1 MNHNMGM
8 LIARLHEQAHRWLVG
23 ELSRAGLSGLAPSHG
38 DVLALLFLRGEATM
52 HEIAAFAHRTR
63 PTMTVLVD
71 KLADRGL
78 VVREKSAVDARSL
91 MVRLTAAGAAL
102 RPTFEALSRRYRA
115 RLYKG
120 LSAEEAATLERLLEK
135 VLANQETK
143 QTKQKGTRK

>member
-8 LIARLHEQAHRWLVG
+8 LIARLHEQSHRWLVG
-23 ELSRAGLSGLAPSHG
+23 ELSRAGLSRLAPSHG

-63 PTMTVLVD
+63 PTATVLVD
-71 KLADRGL
+71 KLSDMGL

-91 MVRLTAAGAAL
+91 VARLTADGEAL
-102 RPTFEALSRRYRA
+102 RPAFKAISRRYRA

-120 LSAEEAATLERLLEK
+120 LAAEEAATLERLLGK

-143 QTKQKGTRK
+143 QKGTGK

>member
-8 LIARLHEQAHRWLVG
+8 LIARLHERSHRWLVS
-23 ELSRAGLSGLAPSHG
+23 ELSRAGLSCLAPSHG

-52 HEIAAFAHRTR
+52 HEIATFAHRTR
-63 PTMTVLVD
+63 PTATVLVD

-91 MVRLTAAGAAL
+91 VVRLTATGAAL
-102 RPTFEALSRRYRA
+102 RPAFEALSRRYREQ
-115 RLYKG
+115 LYKG
-120 LSAEEAATLERLLEK
+120 LAADEAATLERLLGK

-143 QTKQKGTRK
+143 KEGTSK

>member
-8 LIARLHEQAHRWLVG
+8 LIARLHERSHRWLVD
-23 ELSRAGLSGLAPSHG
+23 ELSRAGLSCLAPSHG

-52 HEIAAFAHRTR
+52 HEIATFAHRTR
-63 PTMTVLVD
+63 PTATVLVD

-91 MVRLTAAGAAL
+91 VVRLTATGAAL
-102 RPTFEALSRRYRA
+102 RPAFEALSRRYREQ
-115 RLYKG
+115 LYKG
-120 LSAEEAATLERLLEK
+120 LAADEAATLERLLGK

-143 QTKQKGTRK
+143 KEGTSK

>member
-38 DVLALLFLRGEATM
+38 DVLALLFQRGEATM
-52 HEIAAFAHRTR
+52 HEIATFAHRTR
-63 PTMTVLVD
+63 PTMTVLVE
-71 KLADRGL
+71 LVDRGL
-78 VVREKSAVDARSL
+78 VVREKSAEDARSL
-91 MVRLTAAGAAL
+91 VVRLTAAGVAL
-102 RPTFEALSRRYRA
+102 RPAFETLSRRYRA

-120 LSAEEAATLERLLEK
+120 LAAEEAATLERLLEK

-143 QTKQKGTRK
+143 QKGTRK